1 MKTKA
6 SKAWKTGK
14 RNVPESIIRR
24 LTAASVAARKRR
36 KAERGGERT
45 YFSLR
50 LDLYRRL
57 AEFPSLDKQR
67 IASEAVRHILKH

>member
-1 MKTKA
+1 MKTK
-6 SKAWKTGK
+6 KTK
-14 RNVPESIIRR
+14 TLKKHTRKVSDVVIRR

-57 AEFPSLDKQR
+57 AAFPSLDKQR

>member
-1 MKTKA
+1 MKTKV
-6 SKAWKTGK
+6 SKAGKTDRRK
-14 RNVPESIIRR
+14 VPEAVIRR

-57 AEFPSLDKQR
+57 AAFPSVDKQR
-67 IASEAVRHILKH
+67 IASEAVRRILKH